1 MANAQAIVA
10 AWIAYSLAPRSR
22 YFAAERAWLAQ
33 KTNTTGAWATKNWS
47 RAARASA
54 ARSLS
59 RVTRKISYPCRFPAD
74 GAAFAAAS
82 TCAIFSASTASG
94 ANARTD
100 RRLLIT
106 SNRSTTRIIPFGRP
120 SESHV
125 GRCARASEG
134 PRSGSNGRGADLAE
148 IGRAQV

>member
-33 KTNTTGAWATKNWS
+33 KTNATGAWATKNWS

-82 TCAIFSASTASG
+82 TCAIFSASTPSG

-100 RRLLIT
+100 SAPLDYLEQVHDANYTRSEERR
-106 SNRSTTRIIPFGRP
+106 
-120 SESHV
+120 V
-125 GRCARASEG
+125 GK
-134 PRSGSNGRGADLAE
+134 
-148 IGRAQV
+148 